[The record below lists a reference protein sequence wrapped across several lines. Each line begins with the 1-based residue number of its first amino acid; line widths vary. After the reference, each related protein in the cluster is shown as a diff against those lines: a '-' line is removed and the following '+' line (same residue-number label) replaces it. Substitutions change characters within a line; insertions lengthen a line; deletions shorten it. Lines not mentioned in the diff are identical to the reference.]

1 MHPANPWCSRR
12 TRETTTQLAVMISL
26 GDLGKRAG
34 RAENVAPMLKKVRL
48 TVERSVYRQHASN
61 RQHGS
66 RLFASI
72 HRVMPVSKRTCHF
85 ESESLISIAH
95 FRKIMIAVCGSS
107 KRTTSCGKPPR
118 VFNTDQ
124 HYRPACAVSIW
135 LRSRPRPLAVVEHSK
150 TQRPQHSPPPALGP
164 LSWCGLKNLCTEGSG
179 VSNWREAWEATSAH
193 NLAMLPVGCQF
204 KNSSAKRGCALLG
217 NPKGFVCIDSVLRK
231 NG

>member
-1 MHPANPWCSRR
+1 MA
-12 TRETTTQLAVMISL
+12 AV
-26 GDLGKRAG
+26 
-34 RAENVAPMLKKVRL
+34 
-48 TVERSVYRQHASN
+48 
-61 RQHGS
+61 
-66 RLFASI
+66 FASI

-124 HYRPACAVSIW
+124 HYRPACAVFIW
-135 LRSRPRPLAVVEHSK
+135 LRSRPRPLAVVEYSK

-164 LSWCGLKNLCTEGSG
+164 LPWCGLKKISARKGLVFPMERSLGGNK
-179 VSNWREAWEATSAH
+179 RAH

-217 NPKGFVCIDSVLRK
+217 NPKVSSASIQSCARMDNSTSGVRATLKRGFGRRCAPVSHGYDRIWCISWSSAQSR
-231 NG
+231 GGQA